1 MVRQTMEAMMRRP
14 IWQLAGL
21 VLAATLPAANACAQ
35 IEGLLGKGGKA
46 GDLKGMAGLAS
57 SPLSSGSMSNVAG
70 LLQYCI
76 GNGQLS
82 EQGAG
87 PVKDQLMAKL
97 PGGAKSGD
105 RGYSDGLKGVLHGSN
120 GNLVDLSSGGGGIA
134 GIGSS
139 AGGSAGSGTG
149 TGGTGGTS
157 SMGSSGSTGSSGSS
171 GSSGSTGTAET
182 GTSIGTGST
191 GTGTGTGTGGL
202 TADLTKKACDTI
214 LAQAKSFL

>member
-1 MVRQTMEAMMRRP
+1 MEAMMRRP

-46 GDLKGMAGLAS
+46 GDLKGMAGLAG
-57 SPLSSGSMSNVAG
+57 SPLASGSMSNVAG

-97 PGGAKSGD
+97 PGGAKTED
-105 RGYSDGLKGVLHGSN
+105 RGYSDGLKGLLHGSN
-120 GNLVDLSSGGGGIA
+120 GKLMDLSGGGGIA
-134 GIGSS
+134 GS
-139 AGGSAGSGTG
+139 AGVDSGSMDDSGSAGS
-149 TGGTGGTS
+149 
-157 SMGSSGSTGSSGSS
+157 
-171 GSSGSTGTAET
+171 
-182 GTSIGTGST
+182 TGST
-191 GTGTGTGTGGL
+191 GATGTSAGAGSTGANTGSGTGGL
-202 TADLTKKACDTI
+202 TADLTKKACDTV

>member
-1 MVRQTMEAMMRRP
+1 MEAMMKRP

-35 IEGLLGKGGKA
+35 IEGLLGKASKGA
-46 GDLKGMAGLAS
+46 DLKGIAGMAA

-97 PGGAKSGD
+97 PGGAKTGD
-105 RGYSDGLKGVLHGSN
+105 RGYSDGLKGLLHGSN
-120 GNLVDLSSGGGGIA
+120 GSLVDLGGGGSSGGSDSMA
-134 GIGSS
+134 S
-139 AGGSAGSGTG
+139 SGT
-149 TGGTGGTS
+149 S
-157 SMGSSGSTGSSGSS
+157 DS
-171 GSSGSTGTAET
+171 
-182 GTSIGTGST
+182 TGST
-191 GTGTGTGTGGL
+191 GAGAATGVGGL
-202 TADLTKKACDTI
+202 KADLTKKACDTV

>member
-1 MVRQTMEAMMRRP
+1 MRRP

-21 VLAATLPAANACAQ
+21 VLAAALPAANVCAQ

-120 GNLVDLSSGGGGIA
+120 GNLVDLSGGGGGIA

-139 AGGSAGSGTG
+139 AGGSAGSGS
-149 TGGTGGTS
+149 GGTS
-157 SMGSSGSTGSSGSS
+157 GTGSMDSSGSTGRSNNTGGADSG
-171 GSSGSTGTAET
+171 T
-182 GTSIGTGST
+182 ST
-191 GTGTGTGTGGL
+191 GTGSTGTGTGGL
-202 TADLTKKACDTI
+202 TADLTKKACDTV

>member
-1 MVRQTMEAMMRRP
+1 MRRP

-21 VLAATLPAANACAQ
+21 VLAAALPAANVCAQ

-120 GNLVDLSSGGGGIA
+120 GNLVDLSGGGGGIA

-139 AGGSAGSGTG
+139 AGGSAGSGS
-149 TGGTGGTS
+149 GGTSGTS
-157 SMGSSGSTGSSGSS
+157 SMGSSGSTGRSNNTGGADSG
-171 GSSGSTGTAET
+171 T
-182 GTSIGTGST
+182 ST
-191 GTGTGTGTGGL
+191 GTGSTGTGTGGL
-202 TADLTKKACDTI
+202 TADLTKKACDTV

>member
-1 MVRQTMEAMMRRP
+1 MEAMMKRP

-46 GDLKGMAGLAS
+46 GDLKGMAGLAGS
-57 SPLSSGSMSNVAG
+57 SLSSGSMGNVAG

-97 PGGAKSGD
+97 PGGTKTED
-105 RGYSDGLKGVLHGSN
+105 RGYSDGLKGLLHGSN
-120 GNLVDLSSGGGGIA
+120 GNLMDLSGGIAGIA

-139 AGGSAGSGTG
+139 AGGSTGSGTG
-149 TGGTGGTS
+149 TGTS
-157 SMGSSGSTGSSGSS
+157 
-171 GSSGSTGTAET
+171 
-182 GTSIGTGST
+182 
-191 GTGTGTGTGGL
+191 TGGL

>member
-1 MVRQTMEAMMRRP
+1 MRRP

-21 VLAATLPAANACAQ
+21 VLAAALPAANVCAQ

-120 GNLVDLSSGGGGIA
+120 GNLVDLSGGGGGIA
-134 GIGSS
+134 GIGNS

-149 TGGTGGTS
+149 GTSGTS
-157 SMGSSGSTGSSGSS
+157 SMDSSGSTGRSNNTGGADSGT
-171 GSSGSTGTAET
+171 STGT
-182 GTSIGTGST
+182 GS
-191 GTGTGTGTGGL
+191 TGTGTGTGGL
-202 TADLTKKACDTI
+202 TADLTKKACDTV